1 MGSLKFFDLAELKSC
16 HGATTFVETG
26 AGWGHGIEYAQ
37 TFDFEK
43 IWSVEIFTDLANK
56 LAGKFAADPRVR
68 LINADSVA
76 GLEYI
81 YTYTSGNTITFLD
94 AHFPGAD
101 VGAADFGAEQNED
114 IRLPLLTE
122 MATVKR
128 LRADRGFKDIILLDD
143 IMLYDDENAYP
154 GNGWKAALDI
164 MPRKNRNCY
173 REILSFFDETHTS
186 QRFAEENGFV
196 IFFSKNP

>member
-1 MGSLKFFDLAELKSC
+1 MGSLKFFDLAELKSR
-16 HGATTFVETG
+16 HSAATFVETG

-43 IWSVEIFTDLANK
+43 IWSVEIFTELAQQLANK
-56 LAGKFAADPRVR
+56 FAPDPRVQ
-68 LINADSVA
+68 LVNSDSVT
-76 GLEYI
+76 GLTHI
-81 YTYTSGNTITFLD
+81 FAQTPGNAICFLD

-101 VGAADFGAEQNED
+101 VGAADFGAEKNED

-122 MATVKR
+122 MAAVKR
-128 LRADRGFKDIILLDD
+128 LRADKGFKDIILLDD

-154 GNGWKAALDI
+154 GNSWKAALDI

-196 IFFSKNP
+196 IFFPKNP

>member
-1 MGSLKFFDLAELKSC
+1 MGSLKFFDLAELKSR
-16 HGATTFVETG
+16 HGAATFVETG

-43 IWSVEIFTDLANK
+43 IWSVEIFTELAQA
-56 LAGKFAADPRVR
+56 LSQKFASDPRVR
-68 LINADSVA
+68 LVNSDSVT
-76 GLEYI
+76 GLEHVYAQ
-81 YTYTSGNTITFLD
+81 TPGNTITFLD

-122 MATVKR
+122 MAAVKR
-128 LRADRGFKDIILLDD
+128 LRADKGFKDIILLDD
-143 IMLYDDENAYP
+143 IMLYDDENSYP
-154 GNGWKAALDI
+154 GNSWKTALDI

-173 REILSFFDETHTS
+173 REILHFFDETHTS
-186 QRFAEENGFV
+186 QIFNQENGFV
-196 IFFSKNP
+196 IFSPKP